1 MNALRVLVSVALGLM
16 FVWAG
21 VSKLAQGKEWSIA
34 STPFFTGR
42 TFIDSVV
49 KWALPWCEVVLGA
62 LLIAQVA
69 PLATG
74 VAACVLLVGFTVR
87 IVQLLRRGE
96 RPACRCFGAVSR
108 APLSMNH
115 VWRNM
120 VFLILSVLVVVAA

>member
-1 MNALRVLVSVALGLM
+1 VNALRVLVSVALGIM

-21 VSKLAQGKEWSIA
+21 VSKLAQGEEWSIA
-34 STPFFTGR
+34 TTPFSTGR
-42 TFIDSVV
+42 TFIDAFV

-69 PLATG
+69 LVITG
-74 VAACVLLVGFTVR
+74 VAACILLAGFTVR
-87 IVQLLRRGE
+87 IVQLLHRGE
-96 RPACRCFGAVSR
+96 TPSCRCFGAVSR

-115 VWRNM
+115 VWRNV

>member
-1 MNALRVLVSVALGLM
+1 MNALRVLVSMALRLM

-21 VSKLAQGKEWSIA
+21 VSKLAQGKEWSI
-34 STPFFTGR
+34 STTPFSTGR
-42 TFIDSVV
+42 TFIDALV

-69 PLATG
+69 LVVTG
-74 VAACVLLVGFTVR
+74 VAACILLAGFTVR

-96 RPACRCFGAVSR
+96 TPSCRCFGAVSR

-115 VWRNM
+115 VWRNV

>member
-1 MNALRVLVSVALGLM
+1 MNVLRVLVSVALGLM

-34 STPFFTGR
+34 STPFSTGR
-42 TFIDSVV
+42 TYIDAAV
-49 KWALPWCEVVLGA
+49 KWVLGA

-69 PLATG
+69 LVVTG
-74 VAACVLLVGFTVR
+74 VAACVLLGGFTVR

-115 VWRNM
+115 VWRNV

>member
-1 MNALRVLVSVALGLM
+1 MNALRVLASMALGLI

-21 VSKLAQGKEWSIA
+21 VSKLAQGKEWSAI

-42 TFIDSVV
+42 TSIDAVV

-69 PLATG
+69 LVATG
-74 VAACVLLVGFTVR
+74 IAACVLLASFTLR

-115 VWRNM
+115 VWRNV

>member
-34 STPFFTGR
+34 STPFSTGR
-42 TFIDSVV
+42 TFIDAAV
-49 KWALPWCEVVLGA
+49 KWALPWCEVALGA

-69 PLATG
+69 LVVTG
-74 VAACVLLVGFTVR
+74 VVACVLLGGFTVR
-87 IVQLLRRGE
+87 IIQLLHRGE

-115 VWRNM
+115 VWRNV

>member
-1 MNALRVLVSVALGLM
+1 MALGLM

-21 VSKLAQGKEWSIA
+21 VSKLAQGKEWSI
-34 STPFFTGR
+34 STTPFSTGR
-42 TFIDSVV
+42 TFIDALV

-62 LLIAQVA
+62 LLITQVA
-69 PLATG
+69 LVVTG
-74 VAACVLLVGFTVR
+74 VAACILLAGFTVR

-96 RPACRCFGAVSR
+96 TPSCRCFGAVSR

-115 VWRNM
+115 VWRNV

>member
-1 MNALRVLVSVALGLM
+1 M

-34 STPFFTGR
+34 RTPFTTGR
-42 TFIDSVV
+42 TFIDAVV
-49 KWALPWCEVVLGA
+49 RWALPWCEVVLGA

-69 PLATG
+69 LVVTG
-74 VAACVLLVGFTVR
+74 FAACVLLGGFTVR
-87 IVQLLRRGE
+87 IIQLLRRGE

-115 VWRNM
+115 VWRNV

>member
-1 MNALRVLVSVALGLM
+1 M

-34 STPFFTGR
+34 STPFSTGR
-42 TFIDSVV
+42 TFVDAAV

-69 PLATG
+69 LVVTG
-74 VAACVLLVGFTVR
+74 VVAFVLLASFTVR
-87 IVQLLRRGE
+87 ILQLLRRGE

-115 VWRNM
+115 VWRNV

>member
-1 MNALRVLVSVALGLM
+1 MNALRVLVSMALGLM

-21 VSKLAQGKEWSIA
+21 VSKLAQGKEWSI
-34 STPFFTGR
+34 STTPFSTGR
-42 TFIDSVV
+42 TFIDALV

-69 PLATG
+69 LVVTG
-74 VAACVLLVGFTVR
+74 VAACILLAGFIVR

-96 RPACRCFGAVSR
+96 TPSCRCFGAVSR

-115 VWRNM
+115 VWRNV

>member
-34 STPFFTGR
+34 STPFSTGR
-42 TFIDSVV
+42 TFIDAAV
-49 KWALPWCEVVLGA
+49 KWALPWCEVALGA

-69 PLATG
+69 LVVTG
-74 VAACVLLVGFTVR
+74 VVACVLLGGFTVR
-87 IVQLLRRGE
+87 IIQLLHRGE

-115 VWRNM
+115 VWRNV
-120 VFLILSVLVVVAA
+120 VFFILSVLVVVAA

>member
-1 MNALRVLVSVALGLM
+1 MALGLI

-21 VSKLAQGKEWSIA
+21 VSKLAQGKEWSI
-34 STPFFTGR
+34 STTPFSTGR
-42 TFIDSVV
+42 TSIDALV

-62 LLIAQVA
+62 LLITQVA
-69 PLATG
+69 LVVTG
-74 VAACVLLVGFTVR
+74 VAACILLAGFTVR

-96 RPACRCFGAVSR
+96 TPSCRCFGAVSR

-115 VWRNM
+115 VWRNV

>member
-1 MNALRVLVSVALGLM
+1 MNALRVLVSMALGLM

-21 VSKLAQGKEWSIA
+21 VSKLAQGKKWSI
-34 STPFFTGR
+34 STTPFSTGR
-42 TFIDSVV
+42 TFIDALV

-69 PLATG
+69 LVVTG
-74 VAACVLLVGFTVR
+74 VAACILLAGFTVR

-96 RPACRCFGAVSR
+96 TPSCRCFGAVSR

-115 VWRNM
+115 VWRNV

>member
-1 MNALRVLVSVALGLM
+1 MNALRVLVSMALGLM

-21 VSKLAQGKEWSIA
+21 VSKLAQGKEWSI
-34 STPFFTGR
+34 STTPFSTGR
-42 TFIDSVV
+42 TFIDALV

-62 LLIAQVA
+62 LLITQVA
-69 PLATG
+69 LVVTG
-74 VAACVLLVGFTVR
+74 VAACILLAGFTVR

-96 RPACRCFGAVSR
+96 TPSCRCFGAVSR

-115 VWRNM
+115 VWRNV

>member
-1 MNALRVLVSVALGLM
+1 M

-42 TFIDSVV
+42 TFIDSAV

-115 VWRNM
+115 VWRNV

>member
-1 MNALRVLVSVALGLM
+1 MALGLM

-21 VSKLAQGKEWSIA
+21 VSKLAQGKEWSI
-34 STPFFTGR
+34 STTPFSTGR
-42 TFIDSVV
+42 TFIDALV
-49 KWALPWCEVVLGA
+49 KWTLPWCEVVMGA

-69 PLATG
+69 LVVTG
-74 VAACVLLVGFTVR
+74 VAACILLAGFTVR

-96 RPACRCFGAVSR
+96 TPSCRCFGAVSR

-115 VWRNM
+115 VWRNV

>member
-1 MNALRVLVSVALGLM
+1 MNALRVLVSMALGLM

-21 VSKLAQGKEWSIA
+21 VSKLAQGKEWSI
-34 STPFFTGR
+34 STTPFSTGR
-42 TFIDSVV
+42 TFIDALV

-69 PLATG
+69 LVVTG
-74 VAACVLLVGFTVR
+74 VAACILLAGFTAR

-96 RPACRCFGAVSR
+96 TPSCRCFGAVSR

-115 VWRNM
+115 VWRNV